1 MTRIKQGK
9 QKNLTLGNLYSRRD
23 WGHAKDYVESMWKIL
38 QQKKPDDFVIATRTS
53 HSVKDFINI
62 CAKKLDIKLLWK
74 NKGLDEVG
82 IDKESNKIIIRIN
95 KKYFR
100 ETEVDDLIGD
110 FSKAKKLLQWKPKY
124 SFDKLVDDMI
134 ENEK

>member
-1 MTRIKQGK
+1 
-9 QKNLTLGNLYSRRD
+9 
-23 WGHAKDYVESMWKIL
+23 MWKIL
-38 QQKKPDDFVIATRTS
+38 QQKKPDDFVVATSTS

-62 CAKKLDIKLLWK
+62 CAKKLGIKLLWK
-74 NKGLDEVG
+74 NKGLKEVA
-82 IDKESNKIIIRIN
+82 INKLTNKIIIKID

-124 SFDKLVDDMI
+124 SFNKLVDDMI

>member
-1 MTRIKQGK
+1 MLSQCGK
-9 QKNLTLGNLYSRRD
+9 SYN
-23 WGHAKDYVESMWKIL
+23 
-38 QQKKPDDFVIATRTS
+38 KKKADDFVVATKTS

-74 NKGLDEVG
+74 NKGLNEIG
-82 IDKESNKIIIRIN
+82 INKENNKIIIKID

-110 FSKAKKLLQWKPKY
+110 FAKAKKLLKWKPKY
-124 SFDKLVDDMI
+124 SFNKLVDDMI
-134 ENEK
+134 EKEQHE